1 MKSFK
6 CVQTNLKLLTFL
18 MVTFEL
24 DLPDKLTVDLLDR
37 LRVEFDLPLQISQ
50 PGSHSSLQP
59 LIIIW
64 SLPEETM
71 FDNV

>member
-1 MKSFK
+1 
-6 CVQTNLKLLTFL
+6 

-37 LRVEFDLPLQISQ
+37 LRVEFDLLQIVQ